1 VGLLTK
7 IFGNPEGGGTPSA
20 EPSTTEQAPAE
31 ASAPDLPSFEKGDKR
46 DPGSSGIRPAVEPTP
61 ARPQAA
67 RAHAPN
73 RRPEHPRMYL
83 RPSPTV
89 LDPALPGSTR
99 RQQISVRSNGKETA
113 GTMRGPG
120 AASSKRP
127 LSERSLAERSLS
139 ERAPSERSHADR
151 PATERPGSERP
162 VSGRPVSMPDKPARR
177 ELASEPGSSPSSR
190 PPPPS
195 RPRPAMVVSPVS
207 LTPEELQE
215 QCSSR
220 PKMPTLVGLG
230 TAVGTPPLP
239 EVAPVGDGLDRR
251 GGHRSKSSAAPLTA
265 SSLSEEDV
273 LDDWSAAEG
282 TLVHASGTAPRDVA
296 QFDAVTGD
304 AVDTLPPEDIT
315 PFVRALADFAI
326 ELSLGPVSRLW
337 LPEVRRSA
345 EALRLTAQHRGEAA
359 LNAVSERLLEL
370 LRVEPAVPSAE
381 LEAADSTVVAEPRAS
396 ESGASESGA
405 SESGA
410 SESGASESGA
420 SESGASESGASVP
433 ASSEAPS
440 NEPALAEPFDGR
452 RREQILHEVTRLSG
466 LLAEW
471 PAHAQDLREEAR
483 RRETRIVRELLANFD
498 GIKRDHR
505 ARAEEQMSLE
515 QLAGMSAEA
524 LAEEL
529 ELSIERGDEL
539 RLALEAHREGRRQR
553 APDPGQV
560 AHSKRALEELEASTL
575 AFDTCDPEQ
584 KSEQRQLRDERRQAM
599 ARVNLLLAERGELEW
614 LDALDAMSFAERIE
628 RLKRWFESAERPT

>member
-7 IFGNPEGGGTPSA
+7 IFGNPEAGGSPSA
-20 EPSTTEQAPAE
+20 EPSTAEQAPTE

-46 DPGSSGIRPAVEPTP
+46 DPGSSGIRPAVEPT
-61 ARPQAA
+61 RPQAA

-83 RPSPTV
+83 RPTPTV

-113 GTMRGPG
+113 GTMRGAG
-120 AASSKRP
+120 ATSKRP
-127 LSERSLAERSLS
+127 LSERSLSERSLS
-139 ERAPSERSHADR
+139 ERSSERSGI
-151 PATERPGSERP
+151 ERPGSERP
-162 VSGRPVSMPDKPARR
+162 ISWRPISPPEKPVRR
-177 ELASEPGSSPSSR
+177 EPASEPGSSPSSR

-239 EVAPVGDGLDRR
+239 EVAPKRAAQRSR
-251 GGHRSKSSAAPLTA
+251 GGVAHAAGPESPTNDPGAA

-273 LDDWSAAEG
+273 LDDWSVAEG
-282 TLVHASGTAPRDVA
+282 APVSASGTTDAAPLDTVI
-296 QFDAVTGD
+296 GD
-304 AVDTLPPEDIT
+304 AIDALPPEDIT
-315 PFVRALADFAI
+315 PFVLALADFAI
-326 ELSLGPVSRLW
+326 ELSLGPLSRLW

-345 EALRLTAQHRGEAA
+345 EALRLTAKHRGEAA
-359 LNAVSERLLEL
+359 LRGVSERLLEL
-370 LRVEPAVPSAE
+370 LRVEPAVPSTE
-381 LEAADSTVVAEPRAS
+381 LEQVDSVAS
-396 ESGASESGA
+396 ELAASEPGASERD
-405 SESGA
+405 
-410 SESGASESGA
+410 
-420 SESGASESGASVP
+420 VP
-433 ASSEAPS
+433 ETASSET
-440 NEPALAEPFDGR
+440 EPFDGR
-452 RREQILHEVTRLSG
+452 RREQILHEVTRLAG

-471 PAHAQDLREEAR
+471 PAHAQDLTEEAR
-483 RRETRIVRELLANFD
+483 RREMRIVRELLANFD
-498 GIKRDHR
+498 GVKRDHR

-524 LAEEL
+524 LAEEF
-529 ELSIERGDEL
+529 ELSSERGDDL
-539 RLALEAHREGRRQR
+539 RLALEAYREQRRKR
-553 APDPGQV
+553 APDPGHEG
-560 AHSKRALEELEASTL
+560 HSRRAVEELEASTL

-584 KSEQRQLRDERRQAM
+584 KSEQRLRRDERRQAM

-614 LDALDAMSFAERIE
+614 LDALDALAFAERIE
-628 RLKRWFESAERPT
+628 RLKQWLESGERPT